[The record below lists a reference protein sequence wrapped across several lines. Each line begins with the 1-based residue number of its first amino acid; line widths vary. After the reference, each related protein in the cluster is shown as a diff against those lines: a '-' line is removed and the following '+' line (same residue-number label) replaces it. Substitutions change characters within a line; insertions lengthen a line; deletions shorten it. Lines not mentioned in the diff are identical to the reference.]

1 MKLSQ
6 LYQQPR
12 PIISTELYP
21 PKTEKG
27 WHNLRQRLPQL
38 GQFNL
43 DYASVTYGAGG
54 SVQHHTLQ
62 LVQEVMTQTGLTCFP
77 HFTSIGATQATV
89 SQFVDD
95 TLTLGVDNIL
105 ALRGDYPQTEN
116 GPPTVQEFHY
126 AHELVSYIRHYTDQ
140 LDIIVGGYPEGH
152 VECPD
157 IVLGVQ
163 HLKQKIDAGAAVVIT
178 QLFFDNASYYHFR
191 ELTTQ
196 AAITIPIVPAILPIT
211 KLSQVQRIT
220 NLCGATIPSSLVDQL
235 AAHPDGSVDQQ
246 QIGLD
251 YAIEQCRDL
260 LAHDVPG
267 LHIYSLNS
275 WPSLSRLV
283 QELNLTK
290 VNNY

>member
-21 PKTEKG
+21 PKTEQG

-62 LVQEVMTQTGLTCFP
+62 LVEEVMTQAGLTCFP
-77 HFTSIGATQATV
+77 HFTSIGATPATV
-89 SQFVDD
+89 NKFVDD
-95 TLTLGVDNIL
+95 TLALGIENIL
-105 ALRGDYPQTEN
+105 ALRGDYPQTAD
-116 GPPTVQEFHY
+116 GLPPEPAFRY
-126 AHELVSYIRHYTDQ
+126 AHELVSHIRNYTDQ

-152 VECPD
+152 VECSD
-157 IVLGVQ
+157 IALDVQ
-163 HLKQKIDAGAAVVIT
+163 HLKQKVDAGAAVVIT

-196 AAITIPIVPAILPIT
+196 AAITVPIVPAIMPIT

-220 NLCGATIPSSLVDQL
+220 NLCGATIPAALVDQL
-235 AAHPDGSVDQQ
+235 ATYPDGSAEQRQV
-246 QIGLD
+246 GLD

-267 LHIYSLNS
+267 LHIYCLNS
-275 WPSLSRLV
+275 WPSLSQLV
-283 QELNLTK
+283 KGLNLAKTR
-290 VNNY
+290 